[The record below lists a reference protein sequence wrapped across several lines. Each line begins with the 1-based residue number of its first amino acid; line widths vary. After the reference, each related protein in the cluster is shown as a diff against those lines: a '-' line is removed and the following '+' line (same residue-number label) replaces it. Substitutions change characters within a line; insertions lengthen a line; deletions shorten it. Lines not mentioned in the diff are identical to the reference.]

1 MKKSL
6 LLTAIT
12 SAVLLSACAKQPAP
26 PAQPDN
32 NQQATTVSVTT
43 AQTQDN
49 PDVQENTQAPADVPN
64 ARVQLTVEGDR
75 LIARMWTNWNG
86 SEQNSLFLKWIAPQN
101 SGCISTTFPIQKY
114 GETNDY
120 SWAYRTLDVGSGNR
134 QVYCSGTWQAQVIDR
149 NSQSVVGSATL
160 NVPAK

>member
-1 MKKSL
+1 MKKTL
-6 LLTAIT
+6 LFTAIT
-12 SAVLLSACAKQPAP
+12 SAALLSACAKQPAP
-26 PAQPDN
+26 PAQPEAT
-32 NQQATTVSVTT
+32 QQTTVTVSS
-43 AQTQDN
+43 TQGN
-49 PDVQENTQAPADVPN
+49 PDLQASTQAPTDVPN
-64 ARVQLTVEGDR
+64 SRVQLTVEGDR

-86 SEQNSLFLKWIAPQN
+86 AQQNALFLKWVAPKN

-120 SWAYRTLDVGSGNR
+120 SWAYRTLDVGSGNN